1 MASKLVLPWICRS
14 DFSLLMR
21 FVSSGIISN
30 TMQINNSKV
39 RLKMALIVWYLSLQL
54 VGTHTE
60 KFRTALTIKEGLDD
74 LNIEEDAES
83 DTEDM
88 EVFYPTSKWQTLK
101 PGQAVPAGSHVRL
114 NLQTGQREAKLG
126 EEEGLKYW
134 TDGKRQGMV
143 NQNAASFTPQ
153 ELKEALKKF
162 KKEADDFSKKDSE
175 QDKESVRAQFR
186 SMNEL
191 KKDMEALD
199 LLVETD
205 VQIMRKLLSK
215 IGSINST
222 VDERV
227 TALLDL
233 EYLVHQVD
241 NAQNL
246 VTMGGLQLVT
256 DALNST
262 DVRLQESAA
271 FVLGSAVSGNPTVQV
286 EAFEGGALQK
296 LLTLLATPRLISVKK
311 KVLFALAC
319 LLRHFP
325 FAQSHFVKHGG
336 VQVLGELFQ
345 AQDAETLRVRIVTL
359 LYDMITEKELIS
371 QHGTDAPPGSTNQE
385 RLRQYAEVSFLPM
398 LAEQGWC
405 GLVPEL
411 LASPDHDW
419 REKALHTLLAMM
431 PHCLTQYQQNP
442 KLITSLSVLQKQYQE
457 LVLTEETQGE
467 EEGYFNEVLAL
478 VDSLVVKMH

>member
-1 MASKLVLPWICRS
+1 MHIKN
-14 DFSLLMR
+14 
-21 FVSSGIISN
+21 G
-30 TMQINNSKV
+30 KV
-39 RLKMALIVWYLSLQL
+39 RLKMALILWYLCLHL
-54 VGTHTE
+54 VCTNTE
-60 KFRTALTIKEGLDD
+60 KFPTALTIKEDLDD
-74 LNIEEDAES
+74 LNIEEDAHDS
-83 DTEDM
+83 DPEDM
-88 EVFYPTSKWQTLK
+88 EVFYPTDKWQTLK

-126 EEEGLKYW
+126 EDEGLKLKYW

-143 NQNAASFTPQ
+143 NQNAASFTHQ

-162 KKEADDFSKKDSE
+162 KKEADDVSIKGS
-175 QDKESVRAQFR
+175 AQARFR
-186 SMNEL
+186 SMDEL

-215 IGSINST
+215 LGSSNST

-246 VTMGGLQLVT
+246 VSMGGLQLLT
-256 DALNST
+256 DALNNT

-271 FVLGSAVSGNPTVQV
+271 FVLGSAVSGNPAVQV
-286 EAFEGGALQK
+286 EAFEGGALHK
-296 LLTLLATPRLISVKK
+296 LLTLLATPRQMSVKK

-325 FAQSHFVKHGG
+325 FAQSRFVRHGG

-345 AQDAETLRVRIVTL
+345 ANGAEALRVRIVTL

-371 QHGTDAPPGSTNQE
+371 QHGADDPPGSAHEE
-385 RLRQYAEVSFLPM
+385 RLRQYAEVPLLPM

-405 GLVPEL
+405 SLVPEL
-411 LASPDHDW
+411 LDSPEHDW
-419 REKALHTLLAMM
+419 REKALRALLTMVPRCQTL
-431 PHCLTQYQQNP
+431 YQQNP
-442 KLITSLSVLQKQYQE
+442 KLITSLSDLQKQYQE
-457 LVLTEETQGE
+457 LALTEENLGE
-467 EEGYFNEVLAL
+467 EDGYFKEILAL
-478 VDSLVVKMH
+478 VDSLVGKMHEATMGVDILHYQNS